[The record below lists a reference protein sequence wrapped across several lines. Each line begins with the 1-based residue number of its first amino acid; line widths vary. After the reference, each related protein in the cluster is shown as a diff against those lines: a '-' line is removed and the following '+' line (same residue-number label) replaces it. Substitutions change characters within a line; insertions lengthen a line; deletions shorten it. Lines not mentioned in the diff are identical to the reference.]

1 MEKKLYRSQ
10 DDKVLAGVCGG
21 LAEYFEVDATLIRL
35 VWAVTVL
42 FAGTGILA
50 YILFIII
57 VPERPRLLTVNP
69 AEGEEK
75 PEGEVT
81 EDEGAQAANPE
92 SPRVDNGKD
101 KSSTQLFGLILI
113 VIGMMFIAR
122 RIFWWLNIRLPW
134 EILWPVVLIVVGL
147 YLVFMKE
154 SKKK

>member
-1 MEKKLYRSQ
+1 LYRSQ

-69 AEGEEK
+69 AEGEEM

-81 EDEGAQAANPE
+81 EDEGAQTANPE
-92 SPRVDNGKD
+92 SPRVDKGRD
-101 KSSTQLFGLILI
+101 KSSTQFFGLILI